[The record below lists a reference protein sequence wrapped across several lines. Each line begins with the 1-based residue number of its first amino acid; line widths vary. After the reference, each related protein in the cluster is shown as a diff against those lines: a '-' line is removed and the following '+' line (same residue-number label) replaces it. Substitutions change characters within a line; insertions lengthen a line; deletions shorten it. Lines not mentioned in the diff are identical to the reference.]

1 MPPGPSFSGAVA
13 AIFAPREC
21 VRTLGGLA
29 LRMGD
34 GAACVVCWWSAAWS
48 SEEWCMVDTGGKERA
63 GGARASS
70 APGTAWRWACW
81 RRAARLAQAPSH
93 SMDDASFPIVPR
105 YRGGEGLL
113 PARPLTHL
121 VTRNRR
127 QAKARGAEVERR
139 RVRVQVAGRR
149 AMGNAPCSGVC
160 AEADR
165 TSALAAKPL
174 DATRVDRS
182 KPAPGQPCVCDDS
195 SPR

>member
-105 YRGGEGLL
+105 YRGGGGLL
-113 PARPLTHL
+113 PARPLTHQKSS
-121 VTRNRR
+121 TGKSARCRSRAQARASPGRR
-127 QAKARGAEVERR
+127 KEGDGQRTVLRCLCRSRPDVSARGEA
-139 RVRVQVAGRR
+139 AGCDQGGPFQASTR
-149 AMGNAPCSGVC
+149 
-160 AEADR
+160 
-165 TSALAAKPL
+165 SAL
-174 DATRVDRS
+174 
-182 KPAPGQPCVCDDS
+182 CV
-195 SPR
+195 RR

>member
-1 MPPGPSFSGAVA
+1 
-13 AIFAPREC
+13 
-21 VRTLGGLA
+21 
-29 LRMGD
+29 
-34 GAACVVCWWSAAWS
+34 
-48 SEEWCMVDTGGKERA
+48 MVDTGGKERA

-93 SMDDASFPIVPR
+93 SMDDASFPMVPR
-105 YRGGEGLL
+105 YRGGGACCLHSESDEETTGKS
-113 PARPLTHL
+113 ARKLH
-121 VTRNRR
+121 
-127 QAKARGAEVERR
+127 AEVERR